1 MENVKV
7 NFYLKRNEKK
17 TDKTVPVLGRIRIG
31 DSMVQFSAKVSVPV
45 SLWDTK
51 SGRAIGK
58 TKVASSVNMSLDKTC
73 VQINTAYKQLL
84 LLNDDISA
92 EDIKNAF
99 QGTASTKETLI
110 KYYERHNENFSQR
123 VGVNR
128 AKNTYK
134 RYCTSLAQLKDFM
147 RKKYNISD
155 IPFQSI
161 TPSFVAD
168 YDFYMRVEQ
177 RFGLNTVV
185 SKIKALRKVIKV
197 AINNGLVLQDP
208 FIGYK
213 YIPAESVPRSLTSV
227 ELKKIMKAKFSRPN
241 ITFARDMFVFSCF
254 TGISFSDMRNLTKTN
269 IYKAD
274 DDVMWIHFNRKK
286 TGTSCQIPLMEL
298 PLQLI
303 EKYQDTANGE
313 KLFPMI
319 TCGKTNMHLKKVAAQ
334 SNVGKHLT
342 FHMARHTYA
351 TEITLSQGVS
361 LETVS
366 KMLGHTNLRTTRI
379 YAHVNIDKIAEDI
392 GKLEKRLCGRYRLVE
407 DANTNIP
414 LYK

>member
-7 NFYLKRNEKK
+7 NFYLRRNEKSNSK
-17 TDKTVPVLGRIRIG
+17 TMPILGRIRIG
-31 DSMVQFSAKVSVPV
+31 NSMVQFCSKVNVPE

-51 SGRAIGK
+51 SGRALGK
-58 TKVASSVNMSLDKTC
+58 TKVASAVNLSLDKIC
-73 VQINTAYKQLL
+73 VQINTAYKQLR
-84 LLNDDISA
+84 LLNDNISA

-99 QGTASTKETLI
+99 QGIASHKDTLI
-110 KYYERHNENFSQR
+110 KYYENHNDNFFLH

-128 AKNTYK
+128 AMSTYK
-134 RYCTSLAQLKDFM
+134 RYCTSIEQLKDFM

-168 YDFYMRVEQ
+168 YDFYMRVEL

-185 SKIKALRKVIKV
+185 SRMKALRKVIKI
-197 AINNGLVLQDP
+197 AINNGLVRHDP
-208 FIGYK
+208 FVGYK
-213 YIPAESVPRSLTSV
+213 YILADSVPRSLTSG
-227 ELKKIMKAKFSRPN
+227 ELKKIMQAKFSRSN
-241 ITFARDMFVFSCF
+241 LTIARDMFVFSCF
-254 TGISFSDMRNLTKTN
+254 TGVSFSDMRNLTRKN

-274 DDVMWIHFNRKK
+274 DDVTWIQFNRKK

-303 EKYQDTANGE
+303 EKYKDTTIGE

-319 TCGKTNMHLKKVAAQ
+319 TCGKTNIHLKKVAAQ
-334 SNVGKHLT
+334 SNVDKLVT

-351 TEITLSQGVS
+351 TEITLSQGVP

-366 KMLGHTNLRTTRI
+366 KMLGHTNLKTTRI

-392 GKLEKRLCGRYRLVE
+392 GKLEKRLSGRYQLVE
-407 DANTNIP
+407 DTFQS
-414 LYK
+414 YK